1 MCARPQVY
9 RRILCVFSSFVDEA
23 VAAAA
28 AVWPAMRAFIKLKKI
43 HADMAKDPER
53 WHEII
58 QLRGVLFSE
67 LFSKEHL
74 SKTVKR
80 RV

>member
-23 VAAAA
+23 AAAA

-43 HADMAKDPER
+43 HADMAKHPER
-53 WHEII
+53 WHEFI
-58 QLRGVLFSE
+58 QLRGVLFPE
-67 LFSKEHL
+67 LFS
-74 SKTVKR
+74 
-80 RV
+80 

>member
-23 VAAAA
+23 VAAA

-58 QLRGVLFSE
+58 QL
-67 LFSKEHL
+67 
-74 SKTVKR
+74 
-80 RV
+80 

>member
-23 VAAAA
+23 VAAA

-53 WHEII
+53 WHEFI
-58 QLRGVLFSE
+58 QLRGVLFSG

-74 SKTVKR
+74 SKTAKR
-80 RV
+80 RA